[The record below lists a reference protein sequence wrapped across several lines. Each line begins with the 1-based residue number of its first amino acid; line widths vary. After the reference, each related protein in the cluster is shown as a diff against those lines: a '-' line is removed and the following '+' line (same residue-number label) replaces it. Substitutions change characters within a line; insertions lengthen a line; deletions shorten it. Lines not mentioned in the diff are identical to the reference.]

1 MKKFIM
7 QEISKGMILILILL
21 SAISVFLEYR
31 YTKERERLDEVKSI
45 YEMKSKNDLISEENT
60 DVFVDSEK
68 LIIILSNIDE
78 FNVIGFRSKEDVVDV
93 EMNISENKD
102 FDKMRKALNK
112 KGYTSYIS
120 RGEGKG
126 KWNSLVLTVK

>member
-1 MKKFIM
+1 M
-7 QEISKGMILILILL
+7 
-21 SAISVFLEYR
+21 EYR

-78 FNVIGFRSKEDVVDV
+78 FNVIGFHSKEDVVDV

>member
-1 MKKFIM
+1 MKKFII
-7 QEISKGMILILILL
+7 QEMSKAMVLILILL

-45 YEMKSKNDLISEENT
+45 YEMKSENHLTSEEDT
-60 DVFVDSEK
+60 DIFVDSEK

-78 FNVIGFRSKEDVVDV
+78 FNIIGFHSTEDVVDV
-93 EMNISENKD
+93 EMNVSENKD
-102 FDKMRKALNK
+102 FDKMRKALRK

-126 KWNSLVLTVK
+126 KWDSLVLTVK

>member
-45 YEMKSKNDLISEENT
+45 YEMKSKNDLISEGDT
-60 DVFVDSEK
+60 DIFVDSEK

-102 FDKMRKALNK
+102 DKR
-112 KGYTSYIS
+112 
-120 RGEGKG
+120 
-126 KWNSLVLTVK
+126 